1 MLARLHCS
9 SNRMKGP
16 RHAASSSPRHRMG
29 GGVSSAPQLR
39 WFCVTAPAFEMATL
53 ITICAVSKPQLRW
66 FAAEYP
72 QLRCFFGATAVSYP
86 QLRWPQLRWFAA
98 SYVTAA
104 EHVQLRWFAAEYPK
118 LRWPQ
123 LRWFAASYPQLR
135 CCCADTAMPTLTA
148 AEYVQ
153 LRCCFDDSADSTVTA
168 AEYYVH
174 FAAAT
179 AVLFRCDGGLLSAT
193 AVLFHGGAACSF

>member
-98 SYVTAA
+98 SY
-104 EHVQLRWFAAEYPK
+104 
-118 LRWPQ
+118 
-123 LRWFAASYPQLR
+123 PQLR